1 MSLTAGTRLG
11 PYEIIEPAGAGGMG
25 EVYRAR
31 DTRLDRTVAVKVLPS
46 HLSSNP
52 DLRQRLEREAR
63 AISALSHPNIC
74 TLYDIGHQ
82 DGVDYL
88 VMEHLE
94 GEPLSARLERGPLP
108 PNELLR
114 HSIEI
119 ADALDKAH
127 RQGIIHRDLKP
138 SNIMLTKSGAKLLDF
153 GLAKSAEP
161 TSPTS
166 GLTASPTMAS
176 PLTAEGTIVG
186 TFQYMSPEQIEG
198 GQADARSDIFSFG
211 TVLYEM
217 ATAHK
222 AFEGKTQAS
231 LIGSI
236 MKEEPRPIATLAP
249 PTCNCR
255 NGAFTASV
263 HHVRRPVNI
272 RPAYADAPSWP
283 STVATMASTHP
294 SVSSILD
301 TVLGANPSASSK
313 PISFA
318 RRSMPNRNNSATS
331 MAADPIR
338 KKLNPM
344 NRLPKSVLPRAD
356 RKAR

>member
-1 MSLTAGTRLG
+1 MG

-82 DGVDYL
+82 DGIDYL

-94 GEPLSARLERGPLP
+94 GEPLSTRLERGPLP

-161 TSPTS
+161 S
-166 GLTASPTMAS
+166 GPASGMTASPTMES

-217 ATAHK
+217 ATAQK

-249 PTCNCR
+249 MTPPGLNRLVKTCL
-255 NGAFTASV
+255 AKDPDE
-263 HHVRRPVNI
+263 RRQTMHDVLLELRWIAEAGSQAGVPLPVAL
-272 RPAYADAPSWP
+272 RRRTRERLAW
-283 STVATMASTHP
+283 TVAGVVGGLLVA
-294 SVSSILD
+294 
-301 TVLGANPSASSK
+301 
-313 PISFA
+313 F
-318 RRSMPNRNNSATS
+318 
-331 MAADPIR
+331 
-338 KKLNPM
+338 
-344 NRLPKSVLPRAD
+344 
-356 RKAR
+356 